1 MQLDTILSPGRTQ
14 CGAPG
19 ISKKRTLEDIARFIC
34 EDIPTLDANDLFDN
48 LVARERLGSTGLGQ
62 GIAIPHS
69 RMKSCNNIIGS
80 LIKLERPVDFDAI
93 DNEPV
98 DLLFVLLVPEQ
109 ATDEHLKVLSE
120 LAQRFSNP
128 QYCHNLRQAEDN
140 AALFAAAVAD
150 YQ

>member
-1 MQLDTILSPGRTQ
+1 MQLDTILSPGRTL

-19 ISKKRTLEDIARFIC
+19 ISKKRTLENIAHFIC

-69 RMKSCNNIIGS
+69 RMKSCNKIIGS
-80 LIKLERPVDFDAI
+80 LIKLQRPVDFDAI
-93 DNEPV
+93 DSEPV

-120 LAQRFSNP
+120 LAQRFSNAEF
-128 QYCHNLRQAEDN
+128 CNNLRQAEN
-140 AALFAAAVAD
+140 NEALFSAAMAD
-150 YQ
+150 Y